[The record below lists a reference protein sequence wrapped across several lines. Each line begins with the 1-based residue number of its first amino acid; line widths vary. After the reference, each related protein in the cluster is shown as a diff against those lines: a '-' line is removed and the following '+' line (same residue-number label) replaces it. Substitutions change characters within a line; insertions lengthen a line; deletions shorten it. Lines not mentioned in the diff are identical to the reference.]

1 MLNEPIHM
9 AQAYPQT
16 ILHNTLS
23 ALSNADA
30 KPSSGADLIKD
41 WQSALKNADG
51 ADDVT
56 RQLTDLYDELLNPV
70 PDNHKVKHLLNTLA
84 GQTQL
89 LARNADE
96 AVTGD
101 LTKLADSLRSFATDL
116 NRVGD
121 DSQLAEN
128 QTEAGT
134 IYDLYNP
141 GDRAQ
146 KMFIDTMETLAG
158 GAVAATPEQGATMV
172 EDWITVVRSDVSTQW
187 IEAPLAQLREAL
199 NEGDM
204 RSTERLL
211 RELAGTAQEYANNT
225 PDGPFAKDLTNL
237 ATALTSFAGPLS

>member
-1 MLNEPIHM
+1 M

-16 ILHNTLS
+16 ILQNTLQ
-23 ALSNADA
+23 ALSKADA
-30 KPSSGADLIKD
+30 QPSSGADLIKD
-41 WQSALKNADG
+41 WQSALKNTAG
-51 ADDVT
+51 AEEVHQ
-56 RQLTDLYDELLNPV
+56 QLTDLYDELLNPT
-70 PDNHKVKHLLNTLA
+70 PDNHRVKHLLNTLA

-89 LARNADE
+89 LARDAD
-96 AVTGD
+96 ATLGD
-101 LTKLADSLRSFATDL
+101 NLTTLADSLRSFATDL

-128 QTEAGT
+128 QTNSGT

-146 KMFIDTMETLAG
+146 KMFIDTLETLSG

-187 IEAPLAQLREAL
+187 IEAPLGQLRDAL
-199 NEGDM
+199 VAGDM

-211 RELAGTAQEYANNT
+211 RELAGTTQEYANNN
-225 PDGPFAKDLTNL
+225 PDGPFSKDLTNL
-237 ATALTSFAGPLS
+237 ATALISFSGPLS

>member
-1 MLNEPIHM
+1 M
-9 AQAYPQT
+9 AHTHPQT
-16 ILHNTLS
+16 VLHNTLQ
-23 ALSNADA
+23 ALSHANAQ
-30 KPSSGADLIKD
+30 PSSGADLIKD
-41 WQSALKNADG
+41 WQTALKNTDG
-51 ADDVT
+51 TDEVHQ
-56 RQLTDLYDELLNPV
+56 QLTDLYDELLNPT
-70 PDNHKVKHLLNTLA
+70 PDNHRVKHLLNTLA

-89 LARNADE
+89 LARNAE
-96 AVTGD
+96 ANLTDD

-128 QTEAGT
+128 QTADST

-158 GAVAATPEQGATMV
+158 GAVATTPEQGATMV
-172 EDWITVVRSDVSTQW
+172 EDWITVVRSEVSTQW
-187 IEAPLAQLREAL
+187 IEAPLMQLRDAL
-199 NEGDM
+199 NNGDL

-211 RELAGTAQEYANNT
+211 RELAGTTQEYANNT
-225 PDGPFAKDLTNL
+225 PDGPFSKDLTNL